1 MKRNIPIDLLKGLAI
16 IAVVLYHLGVSPS
29 GYLGVDVFF
38 VISGYLA
45 AVGLIR
51 NFENDRF
58 SYWNFLNKRLARLWP
73 GLVLISAVS
82 LCIGWIGMLPLHY
95 KLECESIV
103 GTLTFSNNIVQYLT
117 SGDYWASDNEL
128 KPLMHTWYIG
138 ILMQFYL
145 IIPIIFLIAKRYT
158 KDWMSA
164 TFNILTGMS
173 VLSLSLY
180 ISPLMSDAQNFYL
193 LPSRFYEI
201 ASGCILA
208 LALHEQKNNLK
219 KLSTGL
225 FCTLLGLSL
234 LFVFID
240 TIPAVRI
247 RLITVTIMAL
257 LMVGGSVYFTVSQ
270 KIQRIVGPI
279 TFLGTASY
287 SLYLSH
293 QVFFA
298 YYRYIVNSVF
308 TTATYLGVLIATI
321 VVGVLLYFLFE
332 KPLSTYLSKKRTNM
346 YKVNGLS
353 VILTI
358 ILSSI
363 SLYYY
368 HRNGMVRDVP
378 ELNLYVDQ
386 NNQTPEEYNQVPF
399 QLNKD
404 FENNGRK
411 NILVLGDSFGRDWVN
426 ILHEAG
432 VDSVMNISYQM
443 YVDQNTEKRIAKADY
458 IFVATNR
465 TFFQSYNYDEI
476 YPVLFNRQFYRVG
489 LKKFG
494 IRAMG
499 NIYNQRFSSQFYS
512 MTTTEDK
519 QYSDINR
526 MEKIFFQDNFIDM
539 MTPVLEKDGSIRLF
553 TDDNMLITQDAIHLT
568 KAGAKMY
575 AEKLDVWQYLQ

>member
-1 MKRNIPIDLLKGLAI
+1 MKRNISIDLLKGLAI

-38 VISGYLA
+38 VISGSLA

-51 NFENDRF
+51 SFENNRF
-58 SYWNFLNKRLARLWP
+58 SYWDFLNKRLARLWP

-82 LCIGWIGMLPLHY
+82 LCLGWMVMLPLHY
-95 KLECESIV
+95 KLECESVV
-103 GTLTFSNNIVQYLT
+103 GTLTFTNNIVQYIT
-117 SGDYWASDNEL
+117 GGDYWASTNEL

-145 IIPIIFLIAKRYT
+145 VIPVIFFIGKRFT
-158 KDWMSA
+158 KNWISS
-164 TFNILTGMS
+164 TFYILTGMS

-201 ASGCILA
+201 ASGCLLA
-208 LALHEQKNNLK
+208 LAVHGQKNNLK
-219 KLSTGL
+219 KLSAGL

-240 TIPAVRI
+240 SIPAVRI
-247 RLITVTIMAL
+247 RLITVTAMSL

-270 KIQRIVGPI
+270 KIQRIVSPI
-279 TFLGTASY
+279 TFLGVASY

-346 YKVNGLS
+346 YKVNGFS
-353 VILTI
+353 VILII

-368 HRNGMVRDVP
+368 HRDGMVRNVP
-378 ELNLYVDQ
+378 ELNLYVGK
-386 NNQTPEEYNQVPF
+386 NNQTPEEYNQAPF

-443 YVDQNTEKRIAKADY
+443 YVDNNTEKRIEKADY
-458 IFVATNR
+458 IFVSTNLP
-465 TFFQSYNYDEI
+465 FFESYNYDEI
-476 YPVLFNRQFYRVG
+476 YPVLFNRHFYRVG
-489 LKKFG
+489 LKSFG

-499 NIYNQRFSSQFYS
+499 NIYNQRFSDQIYS
-512 MTTTEDK
+512 TTVTENK
-519 QYSDINR
+519 YSSDINKL
-526 MEKIFFQDNFIDM
+526 EKSFFKDNFIDM
-539 MTPVLEKDGSIRLF
+539 MTPVMEKDGTVRLF

-575 AEKLDVWQYLQ
+575 ADKLNVWQYLK